1 MLKVSSPRTQEMPM
15 DVQLNQPPQEMP
27 MDNAMPM
34 VDNATPM
41 DSQMP
46 MDDNDGDNINP
57 YDTNF
62 DAGIDTN
69 EDDDPKRYIQ
79 QLTGKLSQSLRKYQ
93 QELPTPDSDLDKYVA
108 GMILKQTTDG
118 LDNKDVDEILN
129 KMKDDESQDTNEG
142 IERENSLNELFQELT
157 GNTDDEEGREM
168 KINHDSS
175 YRKSPFIAPKF
186 D

>member
-1 MLKVSSPRTQEMPM
+1 M
-15 DVQLNQPPQEMP
+15 QLNQPPQEMP
-27 MDNAMPM
+27 MDN
-34 VDNATPM
+34 NE
-41 DSQMP
+41 
-46 MDDNDGDNINP
+46 GDNVNP

-62 DAGIDTN
+62 DAGIDTDEN
-69 EDDDPKRYIQ
+69 DDPKRYIQ

-118 LDNKDVDEILN
+118 LDDKDVDEILN
-129 KMKDDESQDTNEG
+129 KMKGDEGQDTNEG

-157 GNTDDEEGREM
+157 GVGSNDDDDMSPM
-168 KINHDSS
+168 KVNGSTS